1 MRPVVLALLLVVA
14 FAVPAQARV
23 IRIAPPG
30 NSGVS
35 QYDETIPTAGGS
47 RPTST
52 VHPVGGG
59 SHGSGGSGG
68 SHGSGG
74 AGGSSGSG
82 GSSGGGSTVSPSTLH
97 ALAAH
102 GPQGAAAAALAQ
114 ATAPARSRPAAA
126 KTGTRADPPT
136 AAGSGGNGSSPVTS
150 LVKAVTGSTSS
161 GGLGPVL
168 PVILI
173 GSLLGAAALALM
185 RRRMS

>member
-23 IRIAPPG
+23 VRIAPPG

-59 SHGSGGSGG
+59 SHGSGGSQ
-68 SHGSGG
+68 GSGG
-74 AGGSSGSG
+74 AGGSGGSG
-82 GSSGGGSTVSPSTLH
+82 GSAGGGSAVSGSTFH
-97 ALAAH
+97 ALAAE

-114 ATAPARSRPAAA
+114 VTAPTRSQPAAS
-126 KTGTRADPPT
+126 KTGSRTDSSI
-136 AAGSGGNGSSPVTS
+136 AAASGGDGSSPVTS

-173 GSLLGAAALALM
+173 GSLLGAGALALM
-185 RRRMS
+185 RRRHTS